1 MSCKRLLMERI
12 AIAIDGFSGCG
23 KSSTAREL
31 ARALDYTYIDSGAM
45 YRGVTYLLTQAG
57 VRLEDKEAVQ
67 QILDQ
72 LNLHFVAND
81 DGTIHLYNDEQ
92 DLEPFL
98 RTMEVNERVSAV
110 SAIPAVRVRLVRQ
123 QQELGKTGGIVMDG
137 RDIGTVVFPKAEL
150 KLFLTADVNVRAER
164 RKRELE
170 GKGINATLDEIK
182 RNFNERDKLD
192 SKREVSPLR
201 KAEDA
206 VELDTSFLTFQEQI
220 NRVLTMAEEKIYG
233 DRD

>member
-1 MSCKRLLMERI
+1 MKRI
-12 AIAIDGFSGCG
+12 AVAIDGFSGCG

-31 ARALDYTYIDSGAM
+31 AKALDYTYIDSGAM
-45 YRGVTYLLTQAG
+45 YRGVTYLLTQAE
-57 VRLEDKEAVQ
+57 VQLEDSVAVQ
-67 QILDQ
+67 QVLDQ
-72 LNLHFVAND
+72 LDLHFVSSD
-81 DGTIHLYNDEQ
+81 EGVIHLHNGEK

-110 SAIPAVRVRLVRQ
+110 SAIPEVRVKLVRQ
-123 QQELGKTGGIVMDG
+123 QQELGKAGGIVMDG
-137 RDIGTVVFPKAEL
+137 RDIGTVVFPNAEL

-170 GKGINATLDEIK
+170 GKGISATLDEIIK
-182 RNFNERDKLD
+182 NFNERDKLD

-201 KAEDA
+201 KADDA
-206 VELDTSFLTFQEQI
+206 VELDTSFLTFEEQI

-233 DRD
+233 D